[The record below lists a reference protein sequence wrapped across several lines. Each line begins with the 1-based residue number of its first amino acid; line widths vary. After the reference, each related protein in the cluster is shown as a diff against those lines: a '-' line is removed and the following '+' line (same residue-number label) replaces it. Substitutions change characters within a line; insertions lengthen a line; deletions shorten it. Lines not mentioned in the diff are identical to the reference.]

1 MNYEYLATF
10 AQQGGAIYF
19 ALVFFAAC
27 LYALW
32 PKNKAQFDDLARLP
46 LDNENDNQPR
56 IVGDVK

>member
-46 LDNENDNQPR
+46 LDNLNDDAPATM
-56 IVGDVK
+56 GDLK